1 MEGEK
6 IKAVG
11 MISGGLD
18 STLAVKIMQ
27 DLGIDVIAVNI
38 STMFCSCSSVIFP
51 QKVSRIKTVSNEFN
65 VPLIV
70 QKVERDYVEMVKAPK
85 YGYGKGLN
93 PCQDCRIHM
102 FRMGKQ
108 IMEEQGARFMFTGEV
123 LGQRPMSQQAHQLR
137 RIEIDAGLD
146 GLILRPLSAKH
157 LPPTIPEREGWV
169 DREKLLDIS
178 GRRRH
183 TQMEM
188 AEQLNITDYPCA
200 GGGCL
205 LTEPGFSAKVQDAFV
220 NNQDDDEQI
229 RLLRF
234 GRHFRL
240 DADTKLV
247 LGKNETENRI
257 LKSYGNG
264 KREFYR
270 PDKEMSGP
278 DGLLDSRHEVISEEM
293 HLIVARLLL
302 RYADAPADCDS
313 DVLHG
318 KSLSMLTGRVTARP
332 MPDDEIEKYRVPEKL
347 VRRGY
352 TRAEQEG
359 VRDGEARGEAHSEPH
374 LEAHSEANSEA
385 QEEPHGEAHAQSRG
399 EAHGEEHA
407 PLQAHGEAHAQPQAH
422 GEAHAQPQAHGGV
435 HAQPRELRGERSEE
449 PQREP
454 RGVVD

>member
-1 MEGEK
+1 MEK

-51 QKVSRIKTVSNEFN
+51 RKVSRIKTVSNEFN

-70 QKVERDYVEMVKAPK
+70 QKVERDYVEMVKAPR

-108 IMEEQGARFMFTGEV
+108 IMEEHGAKFMFTGEV

-137 RIEIDAGLD
+137 RIEVDAGLD

-157 LPPTIPEREGWV
+157 LPPTIPEKEGWV

-220 NNQDDDEQI
+220 HQQDDDDQI

-240 DADTKLV
+240 DEATKLV

-257 LKSYGNG
+257 LKSYANG
-264 KREFYR
+264 RRVYYR
-270 PDKEMSGP
+270 PTPTVSGP
-278 DGLLDSRHEVISEEM
+278 DGLLDTRHAEVPA
-293 HLIVARLLL
+293 HLHTVVASLLL
-302 RYADAPADCDS
+302 RYADAPREVETE
-313 DVLHG
+313 VLYGH
-318 KSLSMLTGRVTARP
+318 SLAALTHRVSARP
-332 MPDDEIEKYRVPEKL
+332 ISDEEITAYRVPEKL
-347 VRRGY
+347 TRSGY
-352 TRAEQEG
+352 TRDAAPPG
-359 VRDGEARGEAHSEPH
+359 VE
-374 LEAHSEANSEA
+374 
-385 QEEPHGEAHAQSRG
+385 
-399 EAHGEEHA
+399 
-407 PLQAHGEAHAQPQAH
+407 
-422 GEAHAQPQAHGGV
+422 
-435 HAQPRELRGERSEE
+435 
-449 PQREP
+449 
-454 RGVVD
+454 